1 MATLAANALTLA
13 DWAERLD
20 PDGST
25 PDVAELLTQMNSIL
39 QDAVFIEGNLPT
51 GHRVV
56 VRTGLPVV
64 YWRALNA
71 GVPTSKSTTATVD
84 ETCGMLEAYSEI
96 DKDLAML
103 NGNTAG
109 FRLSEDVAFLEA
121 MNQTQAATMFYGNP
135 GVDPKQ
141 YLGLS
146 PRYSSLSAGNAQ
158 SIIDAGGVS
167 TNNASIWLVVWGA
180 NTVFCTFPKG
190 SKAGL
195 QHQDLGEQTVYDNQS
210 GNIQQ
215 TGRYQALR
223 THYQWKNGLA
233 VKDWRYVV
241 RIANI
246 NTANLVAES
255 SAANL
260 IKLMSRA
267 LFRVPSL
274 AMGRPVFYMNRTVA
288 EMLPVQGLNNSTNA
302 VKVQEAI
309 NQFGTPIVNMSFLQV
324 PIRICDQLLITEAR
338 VV

>member
-13 DWAERLD
+13 DWASRKD
-20 PDGST
+20 PDGT
-25 PDVAELLTQMNSIL
+25 TADVAELLTQMNAIL
-39 QDAVFIEGNLPT
+39 TDAVFVEGNLET

-56 VRTGLPVV
+56 VRTGLPTV

-71 GVPTSKSTTATVD
+71 GVPTSKSTTAQVD
-84 ETCGMLEAYSEI
+84 EAAGMLEAYSEI

-103 NGNTAG
+103 NGNTAA

-121 MNQTQAATMFYGNP
+121 MNQTQAQTMFYGNP
-135 GVDPKQ
+135 GTDPKQ
-141 YLGLS
+141 YLGLA

-158 SIIDAGGVS
+158 SIIDAGGTGTDNS
-167 TNNASIWLVVWGA
+167 SIWLVVWSP
-180 NTVFCTFPKG
+180 NTVFCHFPKG

-195 QHQDLGEQTVYDNQS
+195 QHQDLGEHTVYD
-210 GNIQQ
+210 GNPA
-215 TGRYQALR
+215 TAGRFQALR

-246 NTANLVAES
+246 DMSNLIGES

-260 IKLMSRA
+260 IKLLTRA

-274 AMGRPVFYMNRTVA
+274 AMGRAVFYMNRSVA
-288 EMLPVQGLNNSTNA
+288 EMLPIQGLNTSGSA

-309 NQFGTPIVNMSFLQV
+309 NQFGQPITNMSFLQV
-324 PIRICDQLLITEAR
+324 PIRIVDQLLTTEAR